1 MKAYP
6 LYTDTRAPVEVAAIL
21 DVKTPVSHCETC
33 KIPHPR
39 MMPADLVMEHC
50 SVKDPTGGILVVG
63 DMPSES
69 EFRAFRP
76 FSMGPKATLRRK
88 IEENTDLPIVYDNAI
103 KCPPVMRR
111 GKRVAP
117 KDKQMEQHRGYLA
130 ALIKEMKPSRI
141 LCFGKEAYWSVLGST
156 TPPGSCRRGHGFLSD
171 HTPVFMLP
179 PARDFHANRFLLKR
193 AIDDIQ
199 WALAEKPR
207 LPPWKGTVKVVE
219 TEEDALQAISE
230 MRMAPWTTIDTE
242 TSGQQHEP
250 EFFLITCLAAVPAGS
265 DDAWVWDQA
274 GLTNP
279 ALVQPLKDYLCD
291 AKCLKAGHNYKYD
304 IEMMAFYL
312 KLIDPDTGEIL
323 IKGVYGDSQLWA
335 KQLDTEALCRLE
347 YAADIIGMGGH
358 KAENKEA
365 LVGARTKIKEGRDRA
380 ANSDYYQNPLPGM
393 FSPIVQAAVDRPELD
408 EDTFAYGLVPY
419 TTMIRYC
426 ALDTV
431 ASDRLISH
439 LGPKIRADPNMR
451 FVWET
456 FLAPATDALAQIEAW
471 GMPCSRRKLKA
482 FIKLMKGKVAHYL
495 KQLRKLGCD
504 IDLASGPALQEFLYD
519 KLGLKVLKL
528 TNSGERS
535 TDKETLKKLLD
546 LTKNPVLDAL
556 LKYREVETLYT
567 RYGVG
572 MLPLI
577 RSTGRIHGT
586 FKLDGTRSGRLSSSD
601 PNCFDGETEILTET
615 GWQKFACLD
624 PKARVFQVDQNE
636 MTTSLVHPEGHIS
649 KWSDDVVHIRT
660 RAISLMVTGD
670 HECLVETRAG
680 RRFKAPAANYPEDH
694 KQHHCV
700 DYDFKGGDLRLSHD
714 EVVVL
719 CALQADGHITPS
731 GAVDW
736 GFTKGRKVVRLTK
749 ALDSLGVPHSGGKG
763 SRGRTR
769 VYVKREDIAKF
780 TDLLGPRKSWG
791 EFVLRFDRRTAR
803 DVVEEIYHWDGCITR
818 LNHYS
823 SSDKTDCDWIQIL
836 QTLCS
841 EKSRMREYRPA
852 NPGSRVN
859 YQLDVVRKGY
869 SWTTNRSIKKT
880 KAQQVYCVKVPHG
893 NIIVRRDNCV
903 MVTGQCQNIPSGGE
917 FAKMIKGVFQP
928 QYGYSLISL
937 DYSQLEYRII
947 AALANDKVMQQAY
960 YDGEDLHM
968 RTAKTICRM
977 AWNIEP
983 EEVTAD
989 HRRMAKT
996 FSFGL
1001 LYGMTDGTLAKQ
1013 LNISKAA
1020 ATKIR
1025 AALMAN
1031 WQAVDEWIKQRKIFS
1046 ARNGCTYTYWPDGK
1060 GGWREARRRDL
1071 PDMGSDYDGF
1081 RITATNGSYNTA
1093 VQGTASDY
1101 MLMTLS
1107 RVVPWLI
1114 GSEIPGM
1121 VVNTVHD
1128 SIILEVRDDY
1138 VDEVI
1143 EFVKA
1148 IMEGW
1153 SANGIPLV
1161 ADPEVGVHWGKLLDY
1176 NKVKLAKRLLKDDY
1190 LPEEAVKV
1198 LGLKVKEGQT
1208 PQTVIE
1214 PYFEMAARLAA

>member
-6 LYTDTRAPVEVAAIL
+6 LYTDTRAPVEVAVAL
-21 DVKTPVSHCETC
+21 DVKTPVAHCETC
-33 KIPHPR
+33 KIPHTR
-39 MMPADLVMEHC
+39 MMAADLVLDHC
-50 SVKDPTGGILVVG
+50 EIKDPTGGILVIG

-69 EFRAFRP
+69 EYRAFRP

-88 IEENTDLPIVYDNAI
+88 IEENTDLPVVYDNAI
-103 KCPPVMRR
+103 KCPAVLRR

-117 KDKQMEQHRGYLA
+117 KDKQMEQNRGYLT

-193 AIDDIQ
+193 AVADIQ
-199 WALAEKPR
+199 WALAEQPR
-207 LPPWKGTVKVVE
+207 LPPWKGQVKVVE
-219 TEEDALQAISE
+219 TLEDVLQAISE
-230 MRMAPWTTIDTE
+230 MRSAPWTTIDTE

-274 GLTNP
+274 ALTNP

-291 AKCLKAGHNYKYD
+291 DSCLKAGHNYKYD

-312 KLIDPDTGEIL
+312 KLIDPETGEIL
-323 IKGVYGDSQLWA
+323 VKGVYGDSQLWA
-335 KQLDTEALCRLE
+335 KQLDTESKCRLE
-347 YAADIIGMGGH
+347 YAADIVGMGGH

-393 FSPIVQAAVDRPELD
+393 FSPIIQAAVDRPELD

-426 ALDTV
+426 ALDTI

-439 LGPKIRADPNMR
+439 LGPKIFADPNTK

-456 FLAPATDALAQIEAW
+456 FLKPATDALAQIETW

-482 FIKLMKGKVAHYL
+482 FIKLMKSKVAQHL

-504 IDLASGPALQEFLYD
+504 IDVASGPALQEYLYD

-535 TDKETLKKLLD
+535 TDKETLKKLLEM
-546 LTKNPVLDAL
+546 TKNPVLEAL
-556 LKYREVETLYT
+556 LKYREVEKLYST
-567 RYGVG
+567 YGVG
-572 MLPLI
+572 LLPMI
-577 RSTGRIHGT
+577 RSTGRVHGSL
-586 FKLDGTRSGRLSSSD
+586 KLDGTRSGRLSS
-601 PNCFDGETEILTET
+601 
-615 GWQKFACLD
+615 
-624 PKARVFQVDQNE
+624 
-636 MTTSLVHPEGHIS
+636 
-649 KWSDDVVHIRT
+649 
-660 RAISLMVTGD
+660 
-670 HECLVETRAG
+670 
-680 RRFKAPAANYPEDH
+680 
-694 KQHHCV
+694 
-700 DYDFKGGDLRLSHD
+700 
-714 EVVVL
+714 
-719 CALQADGHITPS
+719 
-731 GAVDW
+731 
-736 GFTKGRKVVRLTK
+736 
-749 ALDSLGVPHSGGKG
+749 
-763 SRGRTR
+763 
-769 VYVKREDIAKF
+769 
-780 TDLLGPRKSWG
+780 
-791 EFVLRFDRRTAR
+791 
-803 DVVEEIYHWDGCITR
+803 
-818 LNHYS
+818 
-823 SSDKTDCDWIQIL
+823 
-836 QTLCS
+836 
-841 EKSRMREYRPA
+841 A
-852 NPGSRVN
+852 NPN
-859 YQLDVVRKGY
+859 L
-869 SWTTNRSIKKT
+869 
-880 KAQQVYCVKVPHG
+880 
-893 NIIVRRDNCV
+893 
-903 MVTGQCQNIPSGGE
+903 QNVPSGGE
-917 FAKMIKGVFQP
+917 FAKMIKGVFEA
-928 QYGYSLISL
+928 QYGYSLIQL

-947 AALANDKVMQQAY
+947 AAIAGDKVMMQAY
-960 YDGEDLHM
+960 LDGEDLHM

-983 EEVTAD
+983 EEVTMD

-1001 LYGMTDGTLAKQ
+1001 LYGMTDGTLAKE
-1013 LNISKAA
+1013 LNISKNA

-1031 WQAVDEWIKQRKIFS
+1031 WEAVDEWIKQRKIYA

-1081 RITATNGSYNTA
+1081 RITATNGAYNTA
-1093 VQGTASDY
+1093 IQGTASDY

-1128 SIILEVRDDY
+1128 SIILEVRNDY
-1138 VDEVI
+1138 VEEVI
-1143 EFVKA
+1143 QFVKA

-1153 SANGIPLV
+1153 TANGVPLV
-1161 ADPEVGVHWGKLLDY
+1161 ADPEVGPHWGKLLDY
-1176 NKVKLAKRLLKDDY
+1176 NKIKLAMKLLKEDY

-1198 LGLKVKEGQT
+1198 LDLKVKEGED
-1208 PQTVIE
+1208 PKAVIE
-1214 PYFEMAARLAA
+1214 PYFEMAARLTA